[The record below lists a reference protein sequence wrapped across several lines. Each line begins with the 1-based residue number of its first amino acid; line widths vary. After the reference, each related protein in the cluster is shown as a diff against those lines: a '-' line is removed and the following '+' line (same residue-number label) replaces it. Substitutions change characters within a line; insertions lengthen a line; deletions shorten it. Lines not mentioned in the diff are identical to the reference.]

1 MMNSNIS
8 NNFHDSP
15 KVLILDPQF
24 ISPTL
29 FVFLSVK
36 VSVRKLKLLLISASR
51 MAAAL
56 FSLAQMMK
64 VKPNL
69 SLYLSLCCF
78 ILCFS
83 STDRRWRPASL
94 CSLEHKLSNCQ
105 QRWKLDF
112 WEFIVRRGGGLRPQ
126 LSTIKSILSQRYDCN
141 LFCVQGHKI
150 RMETLIIFL
159 INNVSCILV

>member
-1 MMNSNIS
+1 MMDSNIS
-8 NNFHDSP
+8 NNFHDSL
-15 KVLILDPQF
+15 KVLILDPLF

-78 ILCFS
+78 SLCFS

-94 CSLEHKLSNCQ
+94 CSLEHKLLNCQ

-112 WEFIVRRGGGLRPQ
+112 WEFIARGKGLRPQ
-126 LSTIKSILSQRYDCN
+126 LSTNKSILSQKYECD

-159 INNVSCILV
+159 INNVSSILV